1 LKPFSKW
8 LGISEATAEEIVKD
22 YIKRKRLQIG
32 GAAVPKGAL
41 IYQGSLGGQH
51 G

>member
-1 LKPFSKW
+1 
-8 LGISEATAEEIVKD
+8 VKD

-32 GAAVPKGAL
+32 SGVPKNAL
-41 IYQGSLGGQH
+41 VYQGSLGGQH